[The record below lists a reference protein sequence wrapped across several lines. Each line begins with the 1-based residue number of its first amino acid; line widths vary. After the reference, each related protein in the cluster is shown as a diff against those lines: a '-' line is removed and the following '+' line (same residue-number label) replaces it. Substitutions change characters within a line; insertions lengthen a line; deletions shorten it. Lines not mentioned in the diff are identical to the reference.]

1 MQRFQTNMRLKFR
14 EQVFA
19 VMFVLN
25 NHSVLAADEKG
36 ALYQIYL
43 VPKVLPFKKK
53 SPLAMPCQVL
63 CNHDLG
69 RFHLSC
75 LNCRTRKVWRGKMDP
90 KQKVHVYTI
99 TIRDDRALAWLR
111 DRLIKPLASLIE
123 FLAS

>member
-1 MQRFQTNMRLKFR
+1 MQRFKTNMRLKFR

-25 NHSVLAADEKG
+25 NHSVLAANEKG
-36 ALYQIYL
+36 ELYQIYL

-53 SPLAMPCQVL
+53 SLLAMPCQVL
-63 CNHDLG
+63 CNHSLG

-75 LNCRTRKVWRGKMDP
+75 LNCRTRRVWRGKLDP
-90 KQKVHVYTI
+90 KQQVHVYTI
-99 TIRDDRALAWLR
+99 TIRDGRRLAHLR
-111 DRLIKPLASLIE
+111 DLLIKPLASLIE